1 MAIPEKYY
9 NYLACIG
16 LGLVLFFILDKI
28 LAVDHSTVREPFK
41 DSAKN
46 LKEDSSS
53 KEAALSKLVDIS
65 KKLTKKLEMDVYGK
79 KAPNT
84 DQPPGGIYQQIL
96 EEVEDALELGQ
107 LASILSFADGEM
119 KSADAIK
126 LGDRI
131 EKFRTIREACKESVE
146 FIQSDRH

>member
-1 MAIPEKYY
+1 MGIPEKYY

-16 LGLVLFFILDKI
+16 LGLVLFVILDKI
-28 LAVDHSTVREPFK
+28 LAIDHSTVKEPFK
-41 DSAKN
+41 GSAGGIS
-46 LKEDSSS
+46 KESSS

-65 KKLTKKLEMDVYGK
+65 LDLTGKLDLDVYGK

-107 LASILSFADGEM
+107 LASILSFANGTMSDSET
-119 KSADAIK
+119 IK

-131 EKFRTIREACKESVE
+131 EKFRTIREACKESVG
-146 FIQSDRH
+146 FIQSDRT

>member
-16 LGLVLFFILDKI
+16 LGVVLFFILDKI

-41 DSAKN
+41 DSDKN

-119 KSADAIK
+119 KSTDAIK

-131 EKFRTIREACKESVE
+131 EKFRIIREACKESVE